1 MSMDNKKILS
11 THYGIVA
18 KIIIQNKH
26 YKKKILG
33 GTNCLK
39 VRVL

>member
-26 YKKKILG
+26 YKKKF
-33 GTNCLK
+33 
-39 VRVL
+39 